1 MAQRHQNKYARHIND
16 FYETPEWITEVLI
29 QEMGF
34 RPPAFTMMLD
44 PCAGNHKIVNVFKK
58 HGVNTMTNDIVEYGH
73 PNNWNEDFLSPESEE
88 TELGWAIQDVVV
100 MNPPYG
106 HAGRLARQFVEQALR
121 VNRHWVAALLTA
133 TFDSGS
139 SRRHLF
145 ADNPRFSQKIVL
157 LDRPSWL
164 DNGTAGSVDFAWFI
178 WRPEVGTTNMNP
190 IITYRENPE
199 KRRMRLMKKSR

>member
-1 MAQRHQNKYARHIND
+1 MAQRHQNKYARHEND
-16 FYETPEWITEVLI
+16 FYETPDWITEVLI

-34 RPPAFTMMLD
+34 RPPAILTMLD

-58 HGVNTMTNDIVEYGH
+58 YGVYTWTNDIAEYEH
-73 PNNWNEDFLSPESEE
+73 PNLWNEDFLSPESEE
-88 TELGWAIQDVVV
+88 TELGWSIQDVVV

-121 VNRHWVAALLTA
+121 LNEHWVAALLTA

-178 WRPEVGTTNMNP
+178 WRPKVGTTNMNP